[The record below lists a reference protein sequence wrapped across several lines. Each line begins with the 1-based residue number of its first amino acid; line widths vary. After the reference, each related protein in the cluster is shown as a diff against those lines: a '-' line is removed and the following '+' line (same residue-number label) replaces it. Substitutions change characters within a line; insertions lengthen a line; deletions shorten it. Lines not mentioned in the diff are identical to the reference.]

1 VSDNVQTP
9 FDSVEN
15 AHQYVRLLGEAISE
29 AKSEITTDLDVAA
42 RSKLERRVQALQI
55 VQFKLEKLEKHLQT
69 SSRLLNDLRTLRR
82 LLLEERAE
90 PAPVG
95 KNSAA

>member
-15 AHQYVRLLGEAISE
+15 AHQYGRLLGEAISE